1 MTQISLHKRLTDGVY
16 DDLDSLL
23 NYYKAKITLGKWNK
37 GQAFVTE
44 KIRQNLVIWACKVS
58 T

>member
-1 MTQISLHKRLTDGVY
+1 MTQISLHKQLTDGVY

-23 NYYKAKITLGKWNK
+23 NYYKVKITLGKWNK

-44 KIRQNLVIWACKVS
+44 KNKAKSSDLGM
-58 T
+58 